1 MKKHKGHF
9 APAQKGSSGSKAET
23 LYVGG
28 TPASYASPSTSS
40 ALTGYVYTT

>member
-1 MKKHKGHF
+1 MKKHEDHF

-28 TPASYASPSTSS
+28 TPASYASPSTFTR
-40 ALTGYVYTT
+40 AGDDVKT